1 MIMSFWSYWV
11 MSKIDN
17 RIIKKVIIQ
26 GVNNKVYEVIYGMR
40 YRF

>member
-40 YRF
+40 YSF